1 MEEEKQIIEE
11 NEELMV
17 NETIDALNEIAKVTI
32 YTPSVKTELVD
43 GEIIRHGFDIYDDE
57 IINTSFIDDELE
69 QPLLRDDENNNI
81 IFESDANYVHVENNT
96 PLVESSLTTT
106 DSHEMVYKSP
116 TGKNITEPNKF
127 GKKYKKRKTT

>member
-17 NETIDALNEIAKVTI
+17 NETI
-32 YTPSVKTELVD
+32 
-43 GEIIRHGFDIYDDE
+43 
-57 IINTSFIDDELE
+57 FIDDELE

-81 IFESDANYVHVENNT
+81 IFESDTNYLHVDNT
-96 PLVESSLTTT
+96 TPVVESVLTTT

-127 GKKYKKRKTT
+127 GKKYKKERQRKNKQQKKSRKASKK